1 MNPSVEQPDDD
12 NMAFSV
18 FANGANA
25 KAQKFPDFCHAVWVG
40 VFASLN
46 ILAIID
52 SVIDEICG
60 TLFGSFTA
68 STHDSIHPAKSK

>member
-18 FANGANA
+18 FANAANA

-40 VFASLN
+40 V
-46 ILAIID
+46 ID
-52 SVIDEICG
+52 RINVLE
-60 TLFGSFTA
+60 
-68 STHDSIHPAKSK
+68 